1 MGDFI
6 LQVKELGTAYGKH
19 IALENVSFSI
29 QKGEILGVAGENGA
43 GKSTLLSL
51 LATVQKPSHGI
62 ICFKG
67 KDIRSGKKA
76 YRSSMGYVPQEIA
89 LFEELS
95 GWDNLMFFGKS
106 YHLPEKERKERIR
119 EVCRITEFPEE
130 ALRRPV
136 SRYSGGMR
144 RKINIGA
151 ALLHRPELLLLDE
164 PVANLDPDAEEQVI
178 KALKGLSEQGTAIV
192 YAGHQMDQMEALCD
206 SICFMKDG
214 QQILYG
220 TMEELL
226 HPGGQKI
233 PLKQLW
239 KETSGKVRKK
249 E

>member
-1 MGDFI
+1 MREVI
-6 LQVKELGTAYGKH
+6 LQVKELGKAYGKH
-19 IALENVSFSI
+19 KALENVSFSLG
-29 QKGEILGVAGENGA
+29 KGEILGVAGENGA

-62 ICFKG
+62 ICFKNR
-67 KDIRSGKKA
+67 DIRKGMKM

-106 YHLPEKERKERIR
+106 YHLPEQERRERIQ
-119 EVCRITEFPEE
+119 EVCRITEFPEG
-130 ALRRPV
+130 ALQRPV

-151 ALLHRPELLLLDE
+151 ALLHRPEVLLLDE
-164 PVANLDPDAEEQVI
+164 PVANLDPDAEEQVLG
-178 KALKGLSEQGTAIV
+178 ALKELAEQGTAII
-192 YAGHQMDQMEALCD
+192 YAGHQMEQMEALCD
-206 SICFMKDG
+206 RVCFIKNG
-214 QQILYG
+214 SQILYG

-226 HPGGQKI
+226 HRKEQTLT
-233 PLKQLW
+233 LKQVW
-239 KETSGKVRKK
+239 KETTGKVSSK